1 MAEYREPN
9 IRARQLGDR
18 LLQRMAEKGW
28 GVREMSRRLEMSAQW
43 VSAVTR
49 GRARP
54 SPVHLARF
62 LTTLGFRGEEYRELM
77 AMGDEMRNPGLLER
91 SENIRT
97 LISLEEHANAIS
109 VFQANV
115 VPGLLQTGD
124 YARNLAIEMGNQPE
138 LDKLD
143 EHVFARL
150 SRQAILT
157 RPRVRFRFFLHEFVL
172 LLPVG
177 PPSVMIG
184 QLRQLLRISA
194 QQNTTVRIV
203 PARLGGHA
211 ASAGHFQLMESDSY
225 QPVVCIESEVTSLY
239 LEEPREIEAY
249 RRVLSGLE
257 GGALDEANSKQFIAD
272 LIGGAD
278 ARSLAQ
284 EHL

>member
-54 SPVHLARF
+54 DPVNLARL
-62 LTTLGFRGEEYRELM
+62 LTVLGVRGAEYHELM
-77 AMGDEMRNPGLLER
+77 ALGDEMRKPGLLER
-91 SENIRT
+91 SENIGT
-97 LISLEEHANAIS
+97 LIGLEEHADAIA

-124 YARNLAIEMGNQPE
+124 YARNLAIEMGNQPDP
-138 LDKLD
+138 DKLD
-143 EHVFARL
+143 EHIFARL
-150 SRQAILT
+150 SRQAILA
-157 RPRVRFRFFLHEFVL
+157 RPHVRFRFFLHEFVL

-177 PPSVMIG
+177 SAEVMTG
-184 QLRQLLRISA
+184 QLRQVLRVSA
-194 QQNTTVRIV
+194 QQNTTIRIV

-211 ASAGHFQLMESDSY
+211 ASAGHFQMMESGSY
-225 QPVVCIESEVTSLY
+225 QPVVCIESEMTSLY
-239 LEEPREIEAY
+239 LEEPQEIKAY
-249 RRVLSGLE
+249 RNVLRGLE
-257 GGALDEANSKQFIAD
+257 ARALDEANSRQLIAD

-278 ARSLAQ
+278 AR
-284 EHL
+284 